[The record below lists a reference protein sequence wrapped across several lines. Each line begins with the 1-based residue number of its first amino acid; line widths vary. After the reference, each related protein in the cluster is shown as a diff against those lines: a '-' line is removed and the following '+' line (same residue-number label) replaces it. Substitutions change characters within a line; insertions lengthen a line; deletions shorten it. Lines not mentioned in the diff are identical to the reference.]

1 MKDCSFY
8 FDNPSIS
15 QEVTMRRN
23 LQKKYSDDLFNDVM
37 KPRMQSRKDLV
48 LWACE
53 SQNKFM
59 DDMSAPEN
67 MKMNCN

>member
-1 MKDCSFY
+1 MRDCSFY
-8 FDNPSIS
+8 FDNPSIN

-53 SQNKFM
+53 SQNQFM
-59 DDMSAPEN
+59 DDMSAPED